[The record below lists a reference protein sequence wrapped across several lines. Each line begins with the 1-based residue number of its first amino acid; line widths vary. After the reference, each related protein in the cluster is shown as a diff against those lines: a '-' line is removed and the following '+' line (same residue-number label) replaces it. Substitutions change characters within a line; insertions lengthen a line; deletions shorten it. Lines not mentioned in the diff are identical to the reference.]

1 MQKLL
6 TAPINLV
13 EAKLK
18 RYDGFQKSLNDAIQ
32 TVKLNIK
39 LSTDENKI
47 I

>member
-18 RYDGFQKSLNDAIQ
+18 RYDGFQKSLNEANQ
-32 TVKLNIK
+32 TVELSIK
-39 LSTDENKI
+39 LSTDENKVI
-47 I
+47 